1 MLRLTDRP
9 SIINTRLASVYD
21 VVDFGGVGLGV
32 GDEILHALVGL
43 GGVWFFVCLEMS

>member
-21 VVDFGGVGLGV
+21 VVDFGGVF
-32 GDEILHALVGL
+32 LV
-43 GGVWFFVCLEMS
+43 